1 MVVILLEWELQ
12 AYKTGFNFQFLPLRV
27 QHFHPLVRRTIWYSA
42 ERVLA
47 GLL

>member
-1 MVVILLEWELQ
+1 MVVTRQEWKLQ
-12 AYKTGFNFQFLPLRV
+12 VYKIVVNFQYLFL
-27 QHFHPLVRRTIWYSA
+27 QHLHPPVRRTIWYSA